1 MFKLASLLCILLSLL
16 STTTQA
22 WPQQESQPNSLRIL
36 VEGEPSVS
44 RLIIEAMRRINADYD
59 VKFEFVDGPD
69 ARHDLRLIVI
79 KGDGKV
85 YCTGLACKDTISC
98 STQCYY
104 NGIVALTPDGKL
116 LFTLSRSGDSPR
128 EALEEVTT
136 MAIRNIYGQSTLFKK
151 QSPFNAGAPQEPV
164 KPIEPAVQEPPAE
177 PGVYYKSGVDW
188 IRLAPPLGRVE
199 GKVVGFS
206 QVRRT
211 KVYDSAHSKAQVA
224 ELKPEFYVRGF
235 PINEREI
242 RIVRLESKQ
251 NHRET
256 QIDNG
261 NLRLTGSPYNASDI
275 HTVTVTRVSNR
286 VHKITPTSDLQ
297 SGEYGLILYMSYS
310 KTGEKSGAYTE
321 GGEYDFGITL
331 PKK

>member
-1 MFKLASLLCILLSLL
+1 MFKRASLLCILLSFL

-22 WPQQESQPNSLRIL
+22 WPQQESPPNSLRIL

-44 RLIIEAMRRINADYD
+44 RLIIEAMRRINANYD

-79 KGDGKV
+79 GGNGKV
-85 YCTGLACKDTISC
+85 YCTGLACSDNVSC

-104 NGIVALTPDGKL
+104 NSIVALTPDGKL
-116 LFTLSRSGDSPR
+116 LFTVSRSGDSPR
-128 EALEEVTT
+128 EALEGVTT
-136 MAIRNIYGQSTLFKK
+136 VAIRNIYSQSTLLKK
-151 QSPFNAGAPQEPV
+151 QSPFNAGAPQETV
-164 KPIEPAVQEPPAE
+164 KPVEPAVQEPPAE

-188 IRLAPPLGRVE
+188 IRLSPPSGRVE

-206 QVRRT
+206 GVRRA
-211 KVYDSAHSKAQVA
+211 KVYDGAHAKAQVA

-235 PINEREI
+235 PVNEQEI
-242 RIVRLESKQ
+242 RILRLETKQ
-251 NHRET
+251 DYREA
-256 QIDNG
+256 QIDRG
-261 NLRLTGSPYNASDI
+261 NLRLTGSPYKASDI

-286 VHKITPTSDLQ
+286 VHKITPASDLQ

-310 KTGEKSGAYTE
+310 KTGEKSGAYSE